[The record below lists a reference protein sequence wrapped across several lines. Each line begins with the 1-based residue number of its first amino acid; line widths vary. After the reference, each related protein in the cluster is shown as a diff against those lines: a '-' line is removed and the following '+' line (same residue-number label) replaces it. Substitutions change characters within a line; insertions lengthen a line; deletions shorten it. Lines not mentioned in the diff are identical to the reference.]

1 MVRGREKQTPRFSLG
16 TFPVLVDGP
25 FGVVTVA
32 ELIGI
37 LLFVV
42 FVLWAVYSYTLV
54 NLEILPSY
62 GSLTPGEKR
71 YLDPLTFSFSL
82 LLYM

>member
-1 MVRGREKQTPRFSLG
+1 MARFSLG

-37 LLFVV
+37 VLFVV
-42 FVLWAVYSYTLV
+42 FVLWSVYAYAVV
-54 NLEILPSY
+54 NLAILPSY
-62 GSLTPGEKR
+62 GSLTPQEKR
-71 YLDPLTFSFSL
+71 YYVP
-82 LLYM
+82 